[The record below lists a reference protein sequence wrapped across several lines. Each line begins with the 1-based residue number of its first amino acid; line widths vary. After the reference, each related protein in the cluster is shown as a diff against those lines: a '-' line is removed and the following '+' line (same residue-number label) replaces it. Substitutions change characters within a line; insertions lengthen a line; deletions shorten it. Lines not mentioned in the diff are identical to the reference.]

1 MRKPAFLEALWM
13 RARFDVE
20 YLGLPLPQVP
30 MSVGSD
36 SLMEID
42 LDFIGASR
50 HERVMAERFR
60 NRQRSRVDWLNQL
73 LAEFDWNFEH
83 LLQLLERD
91 LPHLTDRRGEVI
103 RALVTAWV
111 ADHDDVSTLG
121 LAVLAMRRV
130 VAHAADPEADPR
142 QLPEGLPEPP
152 NLSEPLWHRIQDVR
166 RPMDDLLELPC
177 FPKYETEQRLRIT
190 AYLRRHR
197 RAVRAWIRVI
207 RGQGGPDPIETLRTR
222 FIEVMLRTDLWS
234 DQILTL
240 RAVQTLT
247 MLDVQHY
254 TELVWNLGGY
264 DRLSPVSQVVDLPF
278 AEPELLEEA
287 SAG

>member
-1 MRKPAFLEALWM
+1 
-13 RARFDVE
+13 
-20 YLGLPLPQVP
+20 
-30 MSVGSD
+30 
-36 SLMEID
+36 MEID

-60 NRQRSRVDWLNQL
+60 NRQRGRVDWLNQL

-111 ADHDDVSTLG
+111 ADHDDVATLG

-152 NLSEPLWHRIQDVR
+152 NFSEPLWHRLQDVR
-166 RPMDDLLELPC
+166 RPMDDLLESPC
-177 FPKYETEQRLRIT
+177 FPKYEAEQRLRIT
-190 AYLRRHR
+190 AYLRWHR
-197 RAVRAWIRVI
+197 RAVRAWVRVI

-278 AEPELLEEA
+278 ADPELLEEVSA
-287 SAG
+287 S